1 MNITKP
7 TSRTHRLAVTA
18 ITSLLVLSAC
28 GSDSASSTDAS
39 TSPSG
44 ADAPT
49 DATTEAP
56 GTTATRETF
65 DTTATTE
72 AEADEATVAVADT
85 DLGAILIDGAGL
97 TLYMFAP
104 DSAGTPTC
112 TGDCAGAWPPSIV
125 EGDITAGDGIDA
137 ALLTTVEHPDGG
149 TQLKIGT
156 WPLYTYAGDAAPG
169 DVTGQGVGGSWFVVG
184 ADGEPIN

>member
-56 GTTATRETF
+56 GTTAT
-65 DTTATTE
+65 TE
-72 AEADEATVAVADT
+72 AEADESTVAVADT
-85 DLGAILIDGAGL
+85 DLGAILVDGAGL

>member
-7 TSRTHRLAVTA
+7 TSRTRRLAVTA

-56 GTTATRETF
+56 GTTAT
-65 DTTATTE
+65 TE
-72 AEADEATVAVADT
+72 AEADESTVAVADT
-85 DLGAILIDGAGL
+85 DLGAILVDGAGL